1 MSLKRTVCV
10 LLGVA
15 AMLAL
20 VPSANAQFGQFYDS
34 LPFGSYQH
42 SYTDQILHEPFFHPF
57 IEPGYFDH
65 DLQFFAP
72 AADIDAYGGPVMRT
86 GWFGSYARMYLRVS
100 RPDHLDSFDRMD
112 RTWGNRWD
120 LGYMIDDVN
129 HDHGWLFSYMHV
141 DGPGAWDKI
150 YHDLSTVG
158 RESGVERIGRLNED
172 DEGRDPVPPTTPTWP
187 PDVIEPAVDRN
198 NVGPPNRQRYYD
210 VGDSLNVGTLRS
222 LELTK
227 IFRMEPLNHGGL
239 LEPLFGF
246 RYVKFDSLDDDQT
259 YLRYDE
265 DGFPFLFPPAPPA
278 DPANPD
284 FVDIADAEIEDLI
297 SDRFRFT
304 NHMIGGQVGFR
315 WLKRLNRWN
324 LSSEVRAF
332 AFQNFQ
338 QLTRQ
343 IKIERTY
350 YDGGGQGAT
359 PEGVEYS
366 QETQN
371 FHTTET
377 VVGTDIRAEAAFE
390 VTRDV
395 SLNFGM
401 QFLGFFTGIGRGRG
415 LAMNSQDLIMVGGT
429 AGVVVNR

>member
-1 MSLKRTVCV
+1 MSLKQDACILV
-10 LLGVA
+10 GVIA
-15 AMLAL
+15 TLAL

-34 LPFGSYQH
+34 LPSGAYQH
-42 SYTDQILHEPFFHPF
+42 SYTDQILHEPYFHPF

-100 RPDHLDSFDRMD
+100 RPDDVDSYDRMD

-120 LGYMIDDVN
+120 LGYMIDDVD
-129 HDHGWLFSYMHV
+129 HDHGWLFSYMHI
-141 DGPGAWDKI
+141 DGPNSFDG
-150 YHDLSTVG
+150 LTQ
-158 RESGVERIGRLNED
+158 ERINRLNED
-172 DEGRDPVPPTTPTWP
+172 DEGRPEPDTGGQGQQQP
-187 PDVIEPAVDRN
+187 PDVVEPPVDRN
-198 NVGPPNRQRYYD
+198 NVGPPNRQRTYD
-210 VGDSLNVGTLRS
+210 VADSLNSG
-222 LELTK
+222 ELK
-227 IFRMEPLNHGGL
+227 NVELVKLFRMEPLNHGGL
-239 LEPLFGF
+239 LEPFFGV
-246 RYVKFDSLDDDQT
+246 RYVKFDSLYQDQT

-297 SDRFRFT
+297 SNRFRFT
-304 NHMIGGQVGFR
+304 NHMVGGQLGFR

-338 QLTRQ
+338 QLTHEVN
-343 IKIERTY
+343 IDRTY
-350 YDGGGQGAT
+350 YDGGGQGAEV
-359 PEGVEYS
+359 EGVAYNR
-366 QETQN
+366 ETQN

-390 VTRDV
+390 VTRDI

-401 QFLGFFTGIGRGRG
+401 QFLGFFTGIGRGPG

-429 AGVVVNR
+429 FGVVVNR